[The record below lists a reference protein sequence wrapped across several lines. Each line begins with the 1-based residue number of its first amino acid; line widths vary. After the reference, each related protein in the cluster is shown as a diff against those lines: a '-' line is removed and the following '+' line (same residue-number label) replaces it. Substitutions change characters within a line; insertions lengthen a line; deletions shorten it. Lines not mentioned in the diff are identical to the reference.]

1 MAVFESLRV
10 PVESAAGQHGFE
22 TGFFLALRKRSMG
35 LEELTEDIEDAHDR
49 LEATTLELDDESQ
62 LELAM
67 LQAAL
72 ENEDSSALIS
82 RAIHMLF
89 QSTVETG
96 KLDFHLR
103 GRYNVTYD
111 EYLSGMTYEDM
122 PGMGEL
128 SGGDEDRR
136 YQF

>member
-1 MAVFESLRV
+1 MSL
-10 PVESAAGQHGFE
+10 ED
-22 TGFFLALRKRSMG
+22 
-35 LEELTEDIEDAHDR
+35 LTDD
-49 LEATTLELDDESQ
+49 LEAAHGDLEGASIELDDETR

-72 ENEDSSALIS
+72 EVDDPDQLVA

-89 QSTVETG
+89 QSTAETG

-122 PGMGEL
+122 PGMGGY
-128 SGGDEDRR
+128 SGSSEEDTRR